1 MKITTLSNIMLLAS
15 LLLLSPLVENP
26 FEETLIQNTAKS
38 IAIEIH
44 QPEITITSSIAG
56 TVVFNVTYFRTSNN
70 NTNVILTNA
79 KLDLSTREIII
90 KAKEPGYYI
99 FDLISTDIGKI
110 SIKAQGIYQ
119 TSWII
124 ILIFLIFRLL
134 IWTKNRYF

>member
-44 QPEITITSSIAG
+44 QPEIKITSSIAG

>member
-1 MKITTLSNIMLLAS
+1 MLLAS

-26 FEETLIQNTAKS
+26 IEETLIQSTAKS

-44 QPEITITSSIAG
+44 QPEIKITSSIAG

-79 KLDLSTREIII
+79 KLDLSIREIII

-99 FDLISTDIGKI
+99 FDLISTDIGKV

-124 ILIFLIFRLL
+124 ILISSIFRFVL
-134 IWTKNRYF
+134 WTKNRYF